1 MRLAIVFSALILAGS
16 VLLFFFQNGT
26 RSSGP
31 PFPAEE
37 RNGADAAAPPE
48 VGVTEPPDAA
58 PTPQERT
65 APAAAQTVEAP
76 SAPRAETTQRAAYPA
91 APQETKPPVR
101 PATTAPRT
109 LPADPLEKSAFRLR
123 AGDRRTIEGTA
134 ATLILTSV
142 KENEARVQVREEGTV
157 FSYTLNAGG
166 AVILPLAVPEV
177 IALEAE
183 SVFAEED
190 EVRFAL
196 WRYPRTKIVT
206 ALPATVTL
214 RVGQTAAIVHRPDF
228 VERLTLRSVGRLHA
242 ELQIETL
249 VDAGVARTFTGTY
262 QKGDTLGI
270 YATSIVLRALSH
282 DAAYGRTGAAWGPH
296 TVTLELSPA
305 Q

>member
-1 MRLAIVFSALILAGS
+1 MRLAVIFSALILAGS

-37 RNGADAAAPPE
+37 RNGTDAPAPE
-48 VGVTEPPDAA
+48 VGATEPPDAA

-65 APAAAQTVEAP
+65 APAATQTVETP
-76 SAPRAETTQRAAYPA
+76 SVPRTETPQRTAYPA
-91 APQETKPPVR
+91 ALQETKPPAR
-101 PATTAPRT
+101 PVAAAPRT

-123 AGDRRTIEGTA
+123 TGDRRTIEGTA
-134 ATLILTSV
+134 AILILTSV
-142 KENEARVQVREEGTV
+142 KENEVRVQVREEGTT

-214 RVGQTAAIVHRPDF
+214 RVGQTAAIVHRPGF
-228 VERLTLRSVGRLHA
+228 VEQLTLRSVGRLHA

-270 YATSIVLRALSH
+270 YATSIVLRTLSH
-282 DAAYGRTGAAWGPH
+282 DAAYSRTGAAWGPH
-296 TVTLELSPA
+296 TVTLELSPV